1 MMHPDVNIERV
12 INGVGE
18 NIRGYEV
25 AARERRLRRGATK
38 RGRGVGEGDCGVTI
52 GGWTG
57 DGCRLMK
64 RNLRAERK
72 REQEKRDGSSLSE
85 RQQKKRRE
93 KSNGC
98 HELDQFKLR

>member
-12 INGVGE
+12 INGVRE

-25 AARERRLRRGATK
+25 AARERRLRRRATK
-38 RGRGVGEGDCGVTI
+38 RGRVGEGDCGVTI

-64 RNLRAERK
+64 WKFRAERK
-72 REQEKRDGSSLSE
+72 RVPEKRDRSSLSE

-93 KSNGC
+93 
-98 HELDQFKLR
+98 E